1 MLHELNG
8 LIQISH
14 SVENYFL
21 PLQITVVSH
30 HIYPGL
36 LWVAIDMG
44 NNVLQPVK
52 YTHSDIL
59 ISCGAD
65 IDSLAPTIRYT

>member
-14 SVENYFL
+14 SVENYLL
-21 PLQITVVSH
+21 PLQLTLVPH
-30 HIYPGL
+30 HTYPGL

-44 NNVLQPVK
+44 NLVWQPAK
-52 YTHSDIL
+52 YTHSDI
-59 ISCGAD
+59 I
-65 IDSLAPTIRYT
+65 I

>member
-14 SVENYFL
+14 SGENYFL
-21 PLQITVVSH
+21 PLQITVVPH
-30 HIYPGL
+30 HTYSGL

-44 NNVLQPVK
+44 NNV
-52 YTHSDIL
+52 
-59 ISCGAD
+59 
-65 IDSLAPTIRYT
+65 